1 MTFTLAYGLFA
12 GFAAGFVMFNLPPV
26 LDQFLVLYQTSYGF
40 ISILLSALFWSHA
53 AVQVP
58 GGMIVDRTGI
68 RRSTAISLACLLAGS
83 LVPAIGPYYSL
94 GLIGRVI
101 AGFGT
106 GLTFITHM
114 KMIAL
119 NAPARVV
126 GLFQSIFGGV
136 FVLGSILSFFIL
148 PRAGAVGWRMVFLS
162 TALPVVIGLVLLP
175 FIHLKPDT
183 AGVIRPMRLA
193 RVLAVPSVWIVAL
206 LHSLSYGSVIL
217 LGYWMTSVV
226 AELSPGGKASDFSRV
241 GMLMLLISGAGRMVS
256 GLLLFKF
263 RIWPIVWVTTTII
276 ALLYAVLTFNTSPAV
291 AVVLAAVVAC
301 FGSINFGALWQ
312 MATRLSDQ
320 ASLGTVLGSVNFLAN
335 AGIVLYTMMFGW
347 YKDLTGTFLW
357 AFATLAGLAVI
368 ALILGDRAFG
378 RHAAR
383 GQEAPAS

>member
-1 MTFTLAYGLFA
+1 MTFTLTYGLFV

-26 LDQFLVLYQTSYGF
+26 LDRFLDLYQTSYGV

-58 GGMIVDRTGI
+58 GGLIVDRIGI
-68 RRSTAISLACLLAGS
+68 RRSTGISLACLLAGS
-83 LVPAIGPYYSL
+83 LAPAIGPYYSM

-106 GLTFITHM
+106 GLTFITNM

-119 NAPARVV
+119 NAPVRLV

-148 PRAGAVGWRMVFLS
+148 PRVSAVGWRMVFIS
-162 TALPVVIGLVLLP
+162 TAVPVILGLVLLP
-175 FIHLKPDT
+175 FIRLKPDT

-193 RVLAVPSVWIVAL
+193 RVMAAPSLWIVAL
-206 LHSLSYGSVIL
+206 LHSLSYGSVII

-226 AELSPGGKASDFSRV
+226 AELSEGGTAADFTWV
-241 GMLMLLISGAGRMVS
+241 GMLMLLISGAGRMIS
-256 GLLLFKF
+256 GLLLFRF
-263 RIWPIVWVTTTII
+263 GIWPIVRVTTTII
-276 ALLYAVLTFNTSPAV
+276 ALLFAVLAFNPSPGAAV
-291 AVVLAAVVAC
+291 ALAAGAAW

-312 MATRLSDQ
+312 MAGRLSDQ
-320 ASLGTVLGSVNFLAN
+320 ASLGTVLGFVNFLAN
-335 AGIVLYTMMFGW
+335 AGVVIYTMMFGW

-357 AFATLAGLAVI
+357 AFATLAVLAVI
-368 ALILGDRAFG
+368 SLILGRRAFG
-378 RHAAR
+378 RQAAQV
-383 GQEAPAS
+383 QESESP